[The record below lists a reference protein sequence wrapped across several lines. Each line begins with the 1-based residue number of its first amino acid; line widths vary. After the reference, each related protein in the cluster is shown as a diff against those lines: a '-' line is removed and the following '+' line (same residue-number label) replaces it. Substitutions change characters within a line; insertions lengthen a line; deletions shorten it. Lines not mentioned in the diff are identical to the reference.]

1 MERRRII
8 PSQNFLCLDLHAR
21 QVMPFKG
28 TNGKMFNPIASN
40 ILKRL
45 RFKFVWWIHYW
56 NYLALFNNGFGLFS
70 TVEFP

>member
-8 PSQNFLCLDLHAR
+8 PSQNFLFLHLHGR
-21 QVMPFKG
+21 QVVPFKG
-28 TNGKMFNPIASN
+28 TNEKIFNPIAST